1 MSRLNGSSVHPAGR
15 ELSKGVAVLSLG
27 RGCEEDTACVAGGTV
42 IWDKHFE
49 NV

>member
-1 MSRLNGSSVHPAGR
+1 MSRLPGSSVHRSGR
-15 ELSKGVAVLSLG
+15 ELSKGVTALSLG

-42 IWDKHFE
+42 IWDKHFG